1 MLGSGDCCKVAK
13 GIECSSGVVWIVV
26 HESELEVRPMFE
38 SILDALVVFVVSV
51 VECDDSV
58 IIGGD

>member
-1 MLGSGDCCKVAK
+1 
-13 GIECSSGVVWIVV
+13 
-26 HESELEVRPMFE
+26 MFE